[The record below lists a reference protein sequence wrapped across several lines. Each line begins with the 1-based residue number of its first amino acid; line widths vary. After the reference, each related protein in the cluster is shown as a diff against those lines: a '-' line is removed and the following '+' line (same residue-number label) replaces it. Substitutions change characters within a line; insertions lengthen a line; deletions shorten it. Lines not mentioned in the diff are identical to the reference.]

1 MRQRKKNNKGMK
13 GKRGVS
19 WLSEHIMNIIIAVA
33 CIIILIAVGWKI
45 YNLFSDQTD
54 LQKAD
59 SNLKLIKER
68 IDLLKNTL
76 NADSIEVLV
85 YPPKNWVLR
94 SYIESFPQAEC
105 YSKQGC
111 LCLCEDGSCANNVPK
126 TCYGF
131 EYKAEIPGKF
141 EVPRS
146 WYNPG
151 RYVFNPTIYENAIG
165 LSKAVEG
172 LKIYKSNDMILI
184 EQKK

>member
-1 MRQRKKNNKGMK
+1 MKKKKTNRYMK
-13 GKRGVS
+13 GKRGVGWFS
-19 WLSEHIMNIIIAVA
+19 GHLLNLFVAVG
-33 CIIILIAVGWKI
+33 CILILIAVGWKI

-68 IDLLKNTL
+68 IDLLKNSVNT
-76 NADSIEVLV
+76 DSIGILI
-85 YPPKNWVLR
+85 YPPKNWVFR
-94 SYIESFPQAEC
+94 SYVDAFPEAEC

-131 EYKAEIPGKF
+131 DYKVKIPASFK
-141 EVPRS
+141 VPRS
-146 WYNPG
+146 WYDV
-151 RYVFNPTIYENAIG
+151 RKLVFNPTTYENAIG

-172 LKIYKSNDMILI
+172 LKVYKSNDMILI
-184 EQKK
+184 EQE